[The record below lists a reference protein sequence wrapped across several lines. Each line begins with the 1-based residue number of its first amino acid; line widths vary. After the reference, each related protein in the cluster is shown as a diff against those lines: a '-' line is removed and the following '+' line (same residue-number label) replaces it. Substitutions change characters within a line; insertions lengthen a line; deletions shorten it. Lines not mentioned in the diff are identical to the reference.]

1 MDPSQE
7 IEDLVEYPV
16 EDLHEDLREDPIEE
30 IVNKPNVKIV
40 KKKSD
45 LTQPSSSS
53 LVAAKSSSVA
63 SSSVSS
69 SSVVSSS
76 VVSST
81 AVSSSAVSSSAVS
94 STGTSSNV
102 SSSTA
107 VSSTVLSS
115 SVSSSSAVSSTGASS
130 NVSSSI
136 GASSNVSS
144 SSVLSQ
150 PTKAKKSNRAP
161 RRTSAEIIAQ
171 SLDLK
176 DIFEI
181 KLIDKIFMVLENK
194 DNKLRITFGNYEYP
208 NVLVFYTKP
217 VDDVKNAY
225 CKNGCIYI
233 HGLPKI
239 NLNTQT
245 SCSDLNRHHRCQ
257 QFLGE
262 MIKFAISHK
271 ISYN

>member
-81 AVSSSAVSSSAVS
+81 AVSSSAVS

-245 SCSDLNRHHRCQ
+245 SCSDLNRHRRCQ

>member
-94 STGTSSNV
+94 STGT
-102 SSSTA
+102 
-107 VSSTVLSS
+107 
-115 SVSSSSAVSSTGASS
+115 SS

-239 NLNTQT
+239 NRSEEHT
-245 SCSDLNRHHRCQ
+245 SELQSQSNLVCR
-257 QFLGE
+257 
-262 MIKFAISHK
+262 
-271 ISYN
+271 

>member
-81 AVSSSAVSSSAVS
+81 AVSSSAVS